1 MGLLSQAH
9 TITTK
14 FTNTSNFSSCG
25 DTNVVATEAGAFSA
39 SCMNNK
45 ATCYI
50 PAVDALLLVMMH
62 EAEIMQFDF

>member
-1 MGLLSQAH
+1 MA
-9 TITTK
+9 K
-14 FTNTSNFSSCG
+14 
-25 DTNVVATEAGAFSA
+25 EAGVFSA

>member
-1 MGLLSQAH
+1 MN
-9 TITTK
+9 I
-14 FTNTSNFSSCG
+14 
-25 DTNVVATEAGAFSA
+25 VATEAGAFSA
-39 SCMNNK
+39 SCMNKK